1 MVSLGMLA
9 RRSWQSPF
17 TGCLPTSNEPLPT
30 GNGGNGNAPGSG
42 SAGTGFVEPPATAGS
57 GGTAPGR
64 GGAAGTSSAGRGG
77 AGGTMGISC
86 SAGSTGT
93 GGTATMGR
101 GMLFPPNPGAMV
113 TQASA
118 PPAVSGGTLRV
129 LSDGQTA
136 VAADPDRDRVYVV
149 DLTARA
155 VSATVPL
162 EAGDEPGRVIEDA
175 AGRVHVALRRGG
187 AVVTLRPR
195 ASRS

>member
-1 MVSLGMLA
+1 
-9 RRSWQSPF
+9 
-17 TGCLPTSNEPLPT
+17 
-30 GNGGNGNAPGSG
+30 
-42 SAGTGFVEPPATAGS
+42 
-57 GGTAPGR
+57 
-64 GGAAGTSSAGRGG
+64 
-77 AGGTMGISC
+77 
-86 SAGSTGT
+86 
-93 GGTATMGR
+93 MGR
-101 GMLFPPNPGAMV
+101 GILFPPNPGAMV
-113 TQASA
+113 TLASA

-187 AVVTLRPR
+187 AVVTFDPRQPVVTRRAGLRVAARPR
-195 ASRS
+195 ATTARPTWSMSPAPTASW

>member
-1 MVSLGMLA
+1 
-9 RRSWQSPF
+9 
-17 TGCLPTSNEPLPT
+17 
-30 GNGGNGNAPGSG
+30 
-42 SAGTGFVEPPATAGS
+42 
-57 GGTAPGR
+57 
-64 GGAAGTSSAGRGG
+64 
-77 AGGTMGISC
+77 
-86 SAGSTGT
+86 
-93 GGTATMGR
+93 MGR
-101 GMLFPPNPGAMV
+101 GILYPPNAGAMV

-149 DLTARA
+149 DLSARA

-187 AVVTLRPR
+187 AVVTFDPRQPVVTRRLVCASPRGLAYEARPTWSMSPAPT
-195 ASRS
+195 ASW